1 MKLMTP
7 EAAWGGR
14 EGNGS
19 SQRERE
25 DGKAALVTLPTPL
38 CKQDALESHPPTC
51 SYCSSLPG
59 KSRQVTLVTRR
70 QGRREVKAS
79 CNIHGTMTEHSL
91 AL

>member
-7 EAAWGGR
+7 KAAWGGS

-19 SQRERE
+19 SQRELE
-25 DGKAALVTLPTPL
+25 DGKAALATLPTPL
-38 CKQDALESHPPTC
+38 CRRDALKSRSPTC
-51 SYCSSLPG
+51 SYRSSLPG

-70 QGRREVKAS
+70 QGRQEAKAS